1 MLGGFLAL
9 LSAAAFALNNAAARR
24 GVLSGTVLQAMA
36 ISVPFGVPFFLV
48 GLLIFGSFD
57 DLWSFSLRDT
67 GWLAA
72 AGVVHFV
79 IGRYGNYRATK
90 AIGVN
95 LTGPVQDVNILISIV
110 LAVVFLSETLTP
122 LMMIGIALVA
132 LGPVFTWERRKTWES
147 RTAREVPTN
156 NATAPRKHAFTPAYG
171 EGFFFA
177 AVSAVAY
184 GSSPILVRLGFE
196 GGGLQNS
203 LGRGVA
209 AGLISYVAA
218 TLVIVV
224 ALGWPGSLR
233 QVLATRRRE
242 FTWFMIAGLFV
253 GIAQML
259 RYMALALAPV
269 SIVAP
274 MMRLT
279 SIFRFYFSWLINRDY
294 ERFSNGVFVGTVVS
308 LIGAVILT
316 ISPDF
321 VLSLLPQS
329 EAMTAFLK
337 WRWP

>member
-36 ISVPFGVPFFLV
+36 ISVPFGVPFFLA

-79 IGRYGNYRATK
+79 VGRYGNYRATK

-132 LGPVFTWERRKTWES
+132 LGPVFTWESRKTKEAAMNDAS
-147 RTAREVPTN
+147 
-156 NATAPRKHAFTPAYG
+156 APRKHAFTPAYG
-171 EGFFFA
+171 EGFFWA
-177 AVSAVAY
+177 AVSAIAY
-184 GSSPILVRLGFE
+184 GSSPILVRLGLE

-218 TLVIVV
+218 TLVIIV
-224 ALGWPGSLR
+224 ALGWPGSLQ

-279 SIFRFYFSWLINRDY
+279 SIFRFYFSWLINREY
-294 ERFSNGVFVGTVVS
+294 ESFNNGVFIGTVVS
-308 LIGAVILT
+308 LIGAVVLT
-316 ISPDF
+316 VSPDF
-321 VLSLLPQS
+321 VLSLLPAS
-329 EAMTAFLK
+329 EAMKTFLN

>member
-36 ISVPFGVPFFLV
+36 ISVPFGVPFFFG
-48 GLLIFGSFD
+48 GLLIVGSFD

-72 AGVVHFV
+72 AGVLHFI

-122 LMMIGIALVA
+122 LMMVGIALVA
-132 LGPVFTWERRKTWES
+132 LGPVFTWESPKT
-147 RTAREVPTN
+147 RDAPTRG
-156 NATAPRKHAFTPAYG
+156 AAAPRKYAFTPAYG
-171 EGFFFA
+171 EGFFWA

-184 GSSPILVRLGFE
+184 GSSPILVRLGLE
-196 GGGLQNS
+196 GGGLQNG

-224 ALGWPGSLR
+224 ALAWPGSLR
-233 QVLATRRRE
+233 QVLSIRRHG

-279 SIFRFYFSWLINRDY
+279 SIFRFYFSWLINREY

-316 ISPDF
+316 LSSDF
-321 VLSLLPQS
+321 VLSLLPAS
-329 EAMTAFLK
+329 EWLATALK

>member
-24 GVLSGTVLQAMA
+24 GVLSGSVLQAMA
-36 ISVPFGVPFFLV
+36 ISVPFGVPFFLA

-57 DLWSFSLRDT
+57 DLWSFSLRDAA
-67 GWLAA
+67 WLAA
-72 AGVVHFV
+72 AGVLHFI

-95 LTGPVQDVNILISIV
+95 LTGPVQDVNILISIA
-110 LAVVFLSETLTP
+110 LAVVFLGETLTP

-132 LGPVFTWERRKTWES
+132 LGPVFTWESRATRKAEAVS
-147 RTAREVPTN
+147 PT
-156 NATAPRKHAFTPAYG
+156 RQHAFTPAYG
-171 EGFFFA
+171 EGFFYA

-184 GSSPILVRLGFE
+184 GSSPILVRLGLE
-196 GGGLQNS
+196 GGGFHS
-203 LGRGVA
+203 GFGRGVA

-224 ALGWPGSLR
+224 ALAWPGSLL
-233 QVLATRRRE
+233 QVLSTRRRE

-259 RYMALALAPV
+259 RYIALALVPV

-279 SIFRFYFSWLINRDY
+279 SIFRFYFSWLINREY
-294 ERFSNGVFVGTVVS
+294 ERFSNGVFVGTIVS

-316 ISPDF
+316 VSADF
-321 VLSLLPQS
+321 VQSLLPRS
-329 EAMTAFLK
+329 EWLAAFLK

>member
-24 GVLSGTVLQAMA
+24 GVLSGSVLQAMA

-72 AGVVHFV
+72 AGVVHFIV
-79 IGRYGNYRATK
+79 GRYANYRATK

-95 LTGPVQDVNILISIV
+95 LTGPVQDVNILLSIV
-110 LAVVFLSETLTP
+110 LAVVLLGETLTP

-132 LGPVFTWERRKTWES
+132 LGPVFTWEGRKAAPEKG
-147 RTAREVPTN
+147 AFV
-156 NATAPRKHAFTPAYG
+156 PRKLAFTPAYG
-171 EGFFFA
+171 EGFFYA

-184 GSSPILVRLGFE
+184 GSSPILVRYGLE
-196 GGGLQNS
+196 SGGLRNS

-209 AGLISYVAA
+209 AGLISYAAA
-218 TLVIVV
+218 TAVIVV
-224 ALGWPGSLR
+224 MLACPGSLLH
-233 QVLATRRRE
+233 VLGTRRRE
-242 FTWFMIAGLFV
+242 FSWFMVAGLFV

-259 RYMALALAPV
+259 RYMALALVPV

-279 SIFRFYFSWLINRDY
+279 SIFRIYFSWLLNREY
-294 ERFSNGVFVGTVVS
+294 EAFNNGVFVGTIVS

-316 ISPDF
+316 VNVDF
-321 VLSLLPQS
+321 VQSLLPQS
-329 EAMTAFLK
+329 EWLSTLLK

>member
-9 LSAAAFALNNAAARR
+9 LCAAAFALNNAAARR
-24 GVLSGTVLQAMA
+24 GVLSGSVLQAMA

-48 GLLIFGSFD
+48 GLLIFGSLD
-57 DLWSFSLRDT
+57 DLWSFSLRDV

-72 AGVVHFV
+72 AGIVHFV
-79 IGRYGNYRATK
+79 LGRYANYRATK
-90 AIGVN
+90 AVGVN
-95 LTGPVQDVNILISIV
+95 LTGPVQDVNILLSIV
-110 LAVVFLSETLTP
+110 LAVVFLHESLTP
-122 LMMIGIALVA
+122 LMMLGIVLVA
-132 LGPVFTWERRKTWES
+132 LGPVFTWERRKAKEP
-147 RTAREVPTN
+147 AAEH
-156 NATAPRKHAFTPAYG
+156 APGPPKLAFTPAYG

-184 GSSPILVRLGFE
+184 GSSPILVRLGME
-196 GGGLQNS
+196 GGG

-209 AGLISYVAA
+209 AGLISYIAA
-218 TLVIVV
+218 TAVV
-224 ALGWPGSLR
+224 VVMLAWPGSVQ
-233 QVLATRRRE
+233 QVLSTRRRE
-242 FTWFMIAGLFV
+242 FNWFMIAGLFV

-279 SIFRFYFSWLINRDY
+279 SIFRIYFSWLVNREY
-294 ERFSNGVFVGTVVS
+294 ESFNKGVLTGTIVS
-308 LIGAVILT
+308 LLGAVTL
-316 ISPDF
+316 SLSSDF

-329 EAMTAFLK
+329 EWLAAFLK